1 MLSPFLTVSMF
12 PLYPNCIPMFSQYP
26 YYVPTGSP
34 LFSPDVPIIFP
45 LRNSLCSSA
54 IPRHLHENPSDVRTI
69 HISIFPL
76 HPCHFPIFPQHA
88 LNVRIWGFPEIGV
101 PPVIISFQWD
111 FPLQKKTSYWGTLS
125 WESASYWGTPILG
138 NHHITSRSCTAV
150 ISWFQNPMSC

>member
-1 MLSPFLTVSMF
+1 MLSPFLTISMF

-54 IPRHLHENPSDVRTI
+54 IPWYLHENPLDVRTI

-111 FPLQKKTSYWGTLS
+111 FPLQKKQLLGYPVLGIIQLLGYPHFRKPPYNFKVMHRSY
-125 WESASYWGTPILG
+125 
-138 NHHITSRSCTAV
+138 
-150 ISWFQNPMSC
+150 